1 MSVTAAKSPA
11 AKPPAKAVAKPAAK
25 TTPKAEA
32 KKPEAKTSTAPAE
45 KATVSGDAKAP
56 EDPRAAKLLDGLGEN
71 YKASTVKTDS
81 WKKGPNDTIEGML
94 KGKGFSLKD
103 IYTKGPNGQNMVD
116 RVMGAN
122 GIKDARKI
130 PDGKELLVPDLGD
143 KGGGTATSGLKPGEK
158 TPEKVIGDHKIQSEK
173 LPDGTN
179 QSGVETKNGSEVK
192 VQSPGESTN
201 ATRVRDDGSTAT
213 QTLAKDSK
221 GQVTTQ
227 VDTTTKGQKDEIQA
241 KALKGSFEGQ
251 ATPDGVKLAN
261 GEVKVDKDLDE
272 RKRDGFFENLGRS
285 GAELLGF
292 KGQPVAPVA
301 VSGKQINTTADGN
314 DINVVADGKKVASF
328 DQDADD
334 TLVER
339 GGEIIDNGVSYI
351 AKKGG
356 EAFDYAG
363 DLASRAGNQ
372 ISNAASGFW
381 NWATGK

>member
-1 MSVTAAKSPA
+1 
-11 AKPPAKAVAKPAAK
+11 
-25 TTPKAEA
+25 
-32 KKPEAKTSTAPAE
+32 
-45 KATVSGDAKAP
+45 
-56 EDPRAAKLLDGLGEN
+56 
-71 YKASTVKTDS
+71 
-81 WKKGPNDTIEGML
+81 
-94 KGKGFSLKD
+94 
-103 IYTKGPNGQNMVD
+103 MVD

-339 GGEIIDNGVSYI
+339 GGEIIENRRSYI

-381 NWATGK
+381 DWATGK